1 LMLTDGSAEA
11 PEAAEGDQ
19 GPSASELRKK
29 AKLEEKEAMKEMKSE
44 ADKVE
49 KMMAAQAKLEEEIE
63 RKRRE
68 VEEAVNTERAKLE
81 ARLEELQ
88 NEADEARG
96 QADAMVLASDKLSQ
110 ELVKVHE
117 QYDDATKRKR
127 AEKAE
132 MAYDDEPEAEDGEW
146 DLVEE
151 REGHWLKTHD
161 NEAPSKVDLSVWK
174 EQQSGRFQFRAEQEG
189 DRERKMAVSEDLMES
204 LDPEN
209 RWVDLFSRVGLSSDD
224 PPRIVVNDL
233 LGEREIA
240 MPPNDA
246 AVLCRFHRFDDWRYY
261 VSGTSMATSFM
272 ADFVLTKDDLAA
284 DEEISSAINSGA
296 SNNTLMDVLL
306 GKLSFQEGDGFFFTG
321 R

>member
-1 LMLTDGSAEA
+1 MIVDLRALADECSKLRRQNKGYDVKLKEAIRKGKGAAPAPLDRALAELD
-11 PEAAEGDQ
+11 ESDEEFET
-19 GPSASELRKK
+19 ELLHFEKRFNI
-29 AKLEEKEAMKEMKSE
+29 LEEGPMGLDILASNLARDKRLLEKALKQHQEAHRATIASLNEWKALSE
-44 ADKVE
+44 QKDE
-49 KMMAAQAKLEEEIE
+49 TITTQNQQIEDMMIAQAALEEEID

-189 DRERKMAVSEDLMES
+189 DRERKMAVSDDLMES

-209 RWVDLFSRVGLSSDD
+209 RWVDLFSRVGLPSDD
-224 PPRIVVNDL
+224 PPRIVINDL
-233 LGEREIA
+233 LGE
-240 MPPNDA
+240 
-246 AVLCRFHRFDDWRYY
+246 
-261 VSGTSMATSFM
+261 
-272 ADFVLTKDDLAA
+272 
-284 DEEISSAINSGA
+284 
-296 SNNTLMDVLL
+296 
-306 GKLSFQEGDGFFFTG
+306 
-321 R
+321 